1 MYVILASNSPRRREL
16 FSKIYPDFTVLP
28 ADVDESLSPGTPPEA
43 GVEILAR
50 RKAEH
55 TFEMALKSG
64 MVPSEERLVVL
75 GSDTV
80 VALDGQIIGKPK
92 DEEDAKR
99 ILRLLSGKT
108 HQVFTGVCFVTPRG
122 ARVAAEKSEVRFR
135 ALSESDIE
143 AYVSTGSPLD
153 KAGAYGIQ
161 DGAVVAGYTGSY
173 TNIVGLPCELT
184 EKLLEEIRREEKE
197 YAENRH

>member
-1 MYVILASNSPRRREL
+1 M
-16 FSKIYPDFTVLP
+16 
-28 ADVDESLSPGTPPEA
+28 
-43 GVEILAR
+43 
-50 RKAEH
+50 
-55 TFEMALKSG
+55 
-64 MVPSEERLVVL
+64 
-75 GSDTV
+75 
-80 VALDGQIIGKPK
+80 
-92 DEEDAKR
+92 
-99 ILRLLSGKT
+99 
-108 HQVFTGVCFVTPRG
+108 
-122 ARVAAEKSEVRFR
+122 
-135 ALSESDIE
+135 SESDIE